1 MADEYEGV
9 SNLRYIKIE
18 FALPN
23 ELKTVEEYRQII
35 DAFISKHLKDHYYA
49 YAIHNKF
56 GTMSNGQHHPHVHI
70 MFSERLIDYI
80 EKIKELLDK
89 FFQISSA
96 KEKRRLL
103 TVFSRKV

>member
-35 DAFISKHLKDHYYA
+35 DAFIEMNLKDHYYA
-49 YAIHNKF
+49 YVIQDKIGMLF
-56 GTMSNGQHHPHVHI
+56 EEQRHPT
-70 MFSERLIDYI
+70 RAYY
-80 EKIKELLDK
+80 
-89 FFQISSA
+89 
-96 KEKRRLL
+96 
-103 TVFSRKV
+103 VFRAAY